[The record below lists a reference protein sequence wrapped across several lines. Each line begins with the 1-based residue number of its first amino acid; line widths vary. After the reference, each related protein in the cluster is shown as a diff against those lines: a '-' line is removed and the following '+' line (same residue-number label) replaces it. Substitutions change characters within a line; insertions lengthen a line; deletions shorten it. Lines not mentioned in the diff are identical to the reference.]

1 MDDVVEETWRDARRS
16 RMLAAAGRVF
26 ARSSFEAV
34 SMDDIAHEAGVGKP
48 TLYRYFPSKD
58 ALFAAVFS
66 EALDDLEA
74 RLVGVQA
81 REASAPVRLIALI
94 REIVPTFRRHL
105 VSLRFLGEQSTAPDR
120 SDRRAFRERRAR
132 IGAYL
137 ANAIEDGVRR
147 SEIRPIDG
155 AKVAQLLIGMLW
167 SAAATMQAS
176 DDQISHDVADFVLHG
191 LLACA
196 DRGQTNNAAREAA
209 TCLDSMTAATSAMS
223 GPEGALF

>member
-26 ARSSFEAV
+26 ARASFDTV

-74 RLVGVQA
+74 RLVGVLA
-81 REASAPVRLIALI
+81 LEASAPVRLIALI

-105 VSLRFLGEQSTAPDR
+105 VSLRFLGEKSTGPDR
-120 SDRRAFRERRAR
+120 SDRRAFRERRSR

-137 ANAIEDGVRR
+137 ANAIDDGVRCG
-147 SEIRPIDG
+147 EIRPIDG
-155 AKVAQLLIGMLW
+155 SKVAQLMIGMLW
-167 SAAATMQAS
+167 SATATMQAS
-176 DDQISHDVADFVLHG
+176 DEQISHDVADFMLHG
-191 LLACA
+191 LLACPV
-196 DRGQTNNAAREAA
+196 DGKTNDAALEAA
-209 TCLDSMTAATSAMS
+209 KCLDTMKAATSSMS
-223 GPEGALF
+223 GLEGARF